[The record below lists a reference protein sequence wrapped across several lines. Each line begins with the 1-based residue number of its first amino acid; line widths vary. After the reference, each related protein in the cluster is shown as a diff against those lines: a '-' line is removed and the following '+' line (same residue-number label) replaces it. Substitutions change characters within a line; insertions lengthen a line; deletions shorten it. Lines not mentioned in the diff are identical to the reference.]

1 MTTLAEYAAHAWK
14 VAQNLG
20 YSHLWVGK
28 LYDIIGGVVY
38 VTFIFSPGPI
48 KRDTGM
54 AVTPSWVEVGTDIPG
69 TAQGVRRLTAE
80 ESELSKLAPEL
91 LCARISEELSGVG
104 DERGPVKYCLQC
116 GHAL

>member
-28 LYDIIGGVVY
+28 WYDLTGDVTY
-38 VTFIFSPGPI
+38 VTFIFSPRPI

-54 AVTPSWVEVGTDIPG
+54 AVTPSWVEVSTDVPG

-80 ESELSKLAPEL
+80 ESELSKLAPEQ
-91 LCARISEELSGVG
+91 LCAHIAEELSGVG
-104 DERGPVKYCLQC
+104 DGPRAPEHCVQC